1 MTYVYMSYKFKNKF
15 QMSSVVIELYDNV
28 NSNWKTL

>member
-1 MTYVYMSYKFKNKF
+1 MSHNKF
-15 QMSSVVIELYDNV
+15 QMSSIELYDNV